1 MNIKISD
8 SRAGIYV
15 IKNCINNKVYVGKS
29 NNIYKRLHQHKTDVK
44 YTNRNYNENPHLLN
58 SILKHGWKNFEY
70 FVIEYINEDENLEK
84 NLSEKELYWILKLN
98 ALDKNIGY
106 NLRLDSKT
114 KCICSEETKLKI
126 SNRLKKEWANGS
138 RNGHSE
144 KMKLNWK
151 NNKKR
156 SKQQSELFSKIKTKY
171 YYEVYKNDQLLETC
185 EYKRLNELG
194 LAASCFSHFHRF
206 KEDNEHIC
214 KGFLVKR
221 LIK

>member
-1 MNIKISD
+1 
-8 SRAGIYV
+8 
-15 IKNCINNKVYVGKS
+15 
-29 NNIYKRLHQHKTDVK
+29 
-44 YTNRNYNENPHLLN
+44 
-58 SILKHGWKNFEY
+58 
-70 FVIEYINEDENLEK
+70 
-84 NLSEKELYWILKLN
+84 
-98 ALDKNIGY
+98 
-106 NLRLDSKT
+106 
-114 KCICSEETKLKI
+114 
-126 SNRLKKEWANGS
+126 
-138 RNGHSE
+138 
-144 KMKLNWK
+144 MKLNWK
-151 NNKKR
+151 DNKKR